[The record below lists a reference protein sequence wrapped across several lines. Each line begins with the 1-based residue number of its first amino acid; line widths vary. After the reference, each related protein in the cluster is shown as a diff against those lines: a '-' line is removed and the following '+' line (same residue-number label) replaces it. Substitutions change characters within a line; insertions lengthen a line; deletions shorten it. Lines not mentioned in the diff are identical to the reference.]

1 MFKKGEP
8 MMKRTWKSILALSMV
23 LILSLGICVT
33 AFAEDPSSGEEG
45 GEPEIVVPSI
55 TKQLEMPVGTNIPTV
70 TFSFEG
76 TPVSVDDNNTDD
88 DKKNMPSL
96 TIDPITFSEKDEGT
110 DADGENAE
118 GTLRV
123 ITKTSPLCFDGGNGF
138 THAGVYV
145 YEVKEVQQSESAE
158 GTASSAGQT
167 YTYSEAVYTV
177 TVVVANHD
185 TYYPAHVDIDEIIVS
200 AGANKYIN
208 SVDNEDEIKDNFL
221 FTNTYTKK
229 ADGSYTANNDRT
241 GTDALRVIVETEG
254 ELADKTK
261 TFPVTIS
268 ITPTTLETNTKYT
281 VKITHS
287 DGSYEDDYDI
297 TKGFELKDGD
307 IVSISGIVVG
317 STVSVSE
324 GNTDK
329 NYTLTSHNIDGTS
342 TDWTESEGDNYSVYG
357 IIYEGGNTVTLTYT
371 RNTVSLEGITINNIP
386 YVMMICCAAAGIVLV
401 MVTSSRRRREQ

>member
-1 MFKKGEP
+1 
-8 MMKRTWKSILALSMV
+8 MKRTWKSILALSMV
-23 LILSLGICVT
+23 LILSLGICGT
-33 AFAEDPSSGEEG
+33 AFAEDPSEGEEG

-55 TKQLEMPVGTNIPTV
+55 TKQLEMPVGTTTPTV
-70 TFSFEG
+70 TFTFTA
-76 TPVSVDDNNTDD
+76 TPISVDGDDSGAATETMPELSIADIDFSSKDESLIKQDSEGKNTDV
-88 DKKNMPSL
+88 K
-96 TIDPITFSEKDEGT
+96 
-110 DADGENAE
+110 
-118 GTLRV
+118 V
-123 ITKTSPLCFDGGNGF
+123 VTKRGALSFAGDFP
-138 THAGVYV
+138 HAGVYV
-145 YEVKEVQQSESAE
+145 YEVKERQQSESAKN
-158 GTASSAGQT
+158 TASAAGQT

-185 TYYPAHVDIDEIIVS
+185 TYYPAHVDVDIIQVS
-200 AGANKYIN
+200 GKDTDKLTNYAE
-208 SVDNEDEIKDNFL
+208 SSDNITDNFL

-229 ADGSYTANNDRT
+229 ADGSYTVNNDRT

-268 ITPTTLETNTKYT
+268 ITPTTLETDTQYT

-287 DGSYEDDYDI
+287 DGSYENDYDI

-324 GNTDK
+324 NNTDT
-329 NYTLTSHNIDGTS
+329 NYKLTHEIKGTA
-342 TDWTESEGDNYSVYG
+342 TDWIESKEGNYSASG
-357 IIYEGGNTVTLTYT
+357 TIYEGGNTVTLTYT